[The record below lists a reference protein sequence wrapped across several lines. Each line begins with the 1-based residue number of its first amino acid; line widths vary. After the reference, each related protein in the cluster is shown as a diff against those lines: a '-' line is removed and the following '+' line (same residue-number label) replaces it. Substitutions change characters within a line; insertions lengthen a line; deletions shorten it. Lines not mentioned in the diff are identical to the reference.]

1 MAVSS
6 PLKLEAPQST
16 QRPETW
22 SRRFDRPRGGLGEQ
36 RARGGVGGGPGGRS
50 SVLQAGSHFRRRPHS
65 GNPSEKLGDTVSV
78 HGDTHHHAAKGVA
91 RGLGR

>member
-6 PLKLEAPQST
+6 PLKLEALQST

-22 SRRFDRPRGGLGEQ
+22 SRRFDRPRGGLG
-36 RARGGVGGGPGGRS
+36 GGPGGRS
-50 SVLQAGSHFRRRPHS
+50 SVLQAGSRFRRRPHS
-65 GNPSEKLGDTVSV
+65 GNPSEKSGDTVSV
-78 HGDTHHHAAKGVA
+78 HGDTRHHAAKGVA